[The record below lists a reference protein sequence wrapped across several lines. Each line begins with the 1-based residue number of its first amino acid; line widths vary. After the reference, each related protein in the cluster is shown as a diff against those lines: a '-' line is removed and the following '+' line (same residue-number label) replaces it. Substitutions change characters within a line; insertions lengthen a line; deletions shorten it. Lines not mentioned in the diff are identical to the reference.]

1 MSSFAWEGVYDTTD
15 STTPDTDDLAAW
27 QAKAGARFPEV
38 AALTDLMN
46 GDSESA
52 VMSLAA
58 DMAARVKAGK
68 TPADSTRTPAP
79 VADTP
84 APESA
89 AAMHSTLKAS
99 AASGRANAPEDR
111 AAWAA
116 AKLREAAGS

>member
-79 VADTP
+79 PTP
-84 APESA
+84 APAPTTAE
-89 AAMHSTLKAS
+89 MHERLKA
-99 AASGRANAPEDR
+99 RARGDGIPNSPEDR